1 MNMRQN
7 VYHIR
12 CAPIA
17 IAAMAALFSTTA
29 IAQAAAPQAPVI
41 VLPEP
46 EPTMAPAPAI
56 EVPATRVPTMAPATV
71 APAPEAAA
79 AEAAIPAEESPATA
93 AATEAGATAS
103 RASRRAVAPAASAA
117 PAGNDALP
125 VEFAAEDD
133 VGDIAPVA
141 AAPVERP
148 SAIGAVPI
156 EDNSS
161 EALLLGL
168 LAALVIFG
176 AGFLALRSRR
186 GPIAGPPIERPVVRA
201 RPTYA
206 PSSPLIEREPRVS
219 SFDEPAYAVPA
230 FGAAAGSGAVPLP
243 RELPRTFEERD
254 SLLKRMIAARPDRA
268 NPFRSRPARAK
279 RARLILQ
286 SLGRKFEQGKPR
298 IDLSQYTEIWPAL
311 RGWRPATA

>member
-7 VYHIR
+7 VYHTR

-29 IAQAAAPQAPVI
+29 IAQTATPQAPVI

-46 EPTMAPAPAI
+46 EPTMASAPATQ
-56 EVPATRVPTMAPATV
+56 VLTMAPVTV
-71 APAPEAAA
+71 TASPPDVAAA
-79 AEAAIPAEESPATA
+79 DAATPAEERPASA
-93 AATEAGATAS
+93 SATEARVTTDRAT
-103 RASRRAVAPAASAA
+103 RRAAVPAASAA
-117 PAGNDALP
+117 PAGNEALP
-125 VEFAAEDD
+125 EEIAAQDD
-133 VGDIAPVA
+133 VGPIAPA
-141 AAPVERP
+141 AAPVEP
-148 SAIGAVPI
+148 SAIDPTPF

-186 GPIAGPPIERPVVRA
+186 SPIAEPPIERPVVRT
-201 RPTYA
+201 RPTYT
-206 PSSPLIEREPRVS
+206 PSSSLIEREPRVS
-219 SFDEPAYAVPA
+219 SFDEPTFAVPA
-230 FGAAAGSGAVPLP
+230 TSAAGLGAVPLP

-311 RGWRPATA
+311 RGWRPAAA